1 MGLLARS
8 ELEKKKEV
16 KSARKLKE
24 EQEGQFYAENCRIL
38 QAEVQRLRQ
47 SQEQSYTEQ
56 IRRLE
61 EQVRDLSS
69 QLLPGREKVHLEHSE
84 RRPGESK
91 EGKETL
97 TEDKETEAKLSPPIQ
112 SPDPDLMITIARL
125 EENRS
130 MLLRTGVYT
139 ESDYLLVQ
147 LARQIEMLRS
157 SLKTGKDVL
166 S

>member
-1 MGLLARS
+1 MGKENEAVVAAKNIELDAMGKQLLLARS
-8 ELEKKKEV
+8 ELEKKEEV

-24 EQEGQFYAENCRIL
+24 EQEKTELVKLRAEKVTWQAGLEQVEKEGQFYAENCRIL

-47 SQEQSYTEQ
+47 SQEQSYTEH

-91 EGKETL
+91 EGKDTL

-112 SPDPDLMITIARL
+112 SPDPDLMIT
-125 EENRS
+125 
-130 MLLRTGVYT
+130 
-139 ESDYLLVQ
+139 
-147 LARQIEMLRS
+147 
-157 SLKTGKDVL
+157 
-166 S
+166 